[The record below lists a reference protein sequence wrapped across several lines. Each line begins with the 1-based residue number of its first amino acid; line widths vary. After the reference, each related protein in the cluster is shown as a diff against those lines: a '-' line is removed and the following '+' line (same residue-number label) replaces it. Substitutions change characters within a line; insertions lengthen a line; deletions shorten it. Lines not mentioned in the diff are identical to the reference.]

1 MAWNGANHAEEGF
14 SAEQIATL
22 LHQIELSM
30 AENLAG

>member
-1 MAWNGANHAEEGF
+1 MPKKGF